1 MIHPLRFATAQC
13 CLQLEYRVCRAE
25 KERKKENHRSGI
37 DVCSSILL
45 YSNADGGGSGD
56 ASYSKSLPLI
66 PDVRIVRAAA
76 CSRQPWAGEGV
87 APAARG
93 DGAGCWDLST
103 MGSWELDQ
111 WNGFPFSP

>member
-1 MIHPLRFATAQC
+1 MYVVAYYYTAMLMVVEVVMPAIAKVSPLYPT
-13 CLQLEYRVCRAE
+13 YV
-25 KERKKENHRSGI
+25 
-37 DVCSSILL
+37 
-45 YSNADGGGSGD
+45 
-56 ASYSKSLPLI
+56 
-66 PDVRIVRAAA
+66 VRAAA
-76 CSRQPWAGEGV
+76 CSRLPWAGKGV